1 MTNDNPKTGQTNEAL
16 TERAARGPI
25 DASSDEEGATST
37 KRAVSTGQKASQ
49 AERTRP
55 AAPANRPTQGSTR
68 SDAARQP
75 KTPAIAKPASP
86 VRPGANPG
94 AQRPGAQDGSRFSQT
109 GGGAP
114 TEQQGDAYT
123 QDNSG
128 SGEVF
133 NQRVFDPTS
142 EDTVVPRGRPAGGGA
157 RPGDRGGQR
166 PGGFGSTSQG
176 RGPAQGRP
184 GGGSD
189 RTQGAYG
196 STRSGGQPYRD
207 GPQNAGRPAG
217 QRGPTGNAGSTD
229 QRRPGGGTSSQGGY
243 QGKSGGSSG
252 GQKRGQNTGRSG
264 GQAGGRSR
272 ATGADRLAPPPL
284 TGAVRPAAA
293 AAAAPVTEI
302 VIPEMITVR
311 DLADKMNKSP
321 IEIIKTLMNYGMMI
335 PITESID
342 FDTAA
347 LIGEELG
354 VTVNPEREPE
364 PEIIE
369 EPEEAPKTLR
379 QRIMAEEK
387 GENLEVRPPVVVVLG
402 HVDHGKTTLL
412 DAIREARVVEGE
424 AGGITQHIGAYQVE
438 INGRKIT
445 FLDTPGHEAFTAMR
459 ARGAMVTDIAI
470 LVVAADDGVMPQ
482 TKEAIAHVKA
492 AQVPIIVAMNKVDKA
507 QANPDRVKQ
516 ELADNGVLIEEYGG
530 DVMCVPVSAK
540 FRRGIDDLLESILLA
555 AEIDPQMANPKGD
568 CVGTVIESRL
578 DRTRGP
584 MATLLVQNGTLRVS
598 DSIVSGETYAK
609 IRAMYDDTGETI
621 SEAAPAKPVQILG
634 FSDVPVAGET
644 FKVVADERTA
654 RGLASERQ
662 EANRVAAGPAPVRSL
677 ESIFAAA
684 EAGQVK
690 ELNLILKAD
699 VQGSIEPI
707 VNSLEKLSTDKLK
720 VKILHQGTGNITESD
735 VMLAIASHAIIL
747 GFSVTADVAAQRM
760 AEADGIDI
768 RIYNIIYNIIED
780 VQKALTGLLEPVYK
794 EVVTGHAEIRAVFK
808 VTKVGMVAGCY
819 ITDGEIIRNTLVRVK
834 RGGEVVAED
843 KIAALKRFQED
854 VAEVKTGFECG
865 IHLANFHGFEVGDIL
880 EGYKKERVL

>member
-1 MTNDNPKTGQTNEAL
+1 M
-16 TERAARGPI
+16 R
-25 DASSDEEGATST
+25 
-37 KRAVSTGQKASQ
+37 
-49 AERTRP
+49 
-55 AAPANRPTQGSTR
+55 
-68 SDAARQP
+68 
-75 KTPAIAKPASP
+75 
-86 VRPGANPG
+86 
-94 AQRPGAQDGSRFSQT
+94 
-109 GGGAP
+109 
-114 TEQQGDAYT
+114 
-123 QDNSG
+123 
-128 SGEVF
+128 
-133 NQRVFDPTS
+133 
-142 EDTVVPRGRPAGGGA
+142 
-157 RPGDRGGQR
+157 
-166 PGGFGSTSQG
+166 
-176 RGPAQGRP
+176 
-184 GGGSD
+184 
-189 RTQGAYG
+189 
-196 STRSGGQPYRD
+196 
-207 GPQNAGRPAG
+207 
-217 QRGPTGNAGSTD
+217 
-229 QRRPGGGTSSQGGY
+229 
-243 QGKSGGSSG
+243 
-252 GQKRGQNTGRSG
+252 
-264 GQAGGRSR
+264 
-272 ATGADRLAPPPL
+272 
-284 TGAVRPAAA
+284 
-293 AAAAPVTEI
+293 
-302 VIPEMITVR
+302 
-311 DLADKMNKSP
+311 KSP

-354 VTVNPEREPE
+354 ITVHPERAPE
-364 PEIIE
+364 PEVIQ

-379 QRIMAEEK
+379 QRIMAQEK
-387 GENLEVRPPVVVVLG
+387 GEDLEVRPPVVVVLG

-445 FLDTPGHEAFTAMR
+445 FLDTPGHAAFTAMR

-540 FRRGIDDLLESILLA
+540 FRRGIDDLLESVLLA
-555 AEIDPQMANPKGD
+555 ADIDPQMANPKGD
-568 CVGTVIESRL
+568 GVGTVIESRL

-584 MATLLVQNGTLRVS
+584 MATLLVQNGTLHVS

-609 IRAMYDDTGETI
+609 IRAMYDDTGEPIT
-621 SEAAPAKPVQILG
+621 EASPSKPVQILG

-644 FKVVADERTA
+644 FRVVADERTA
-654 RGLASERQ
+654 RSQASERQ
-662 EANRVAAGPAPVRSL
+662 EANRAAAGPAPVRSL

-747 GFSVTADVAAQRM
+747 GFSVTADGAAQRM

-768 RIYNIIYNIIED
+768 RIYNIIYNIIEE
-780 VQKALTGLLEPVYK
+780 VQKALTGLLEPVFK
-794 EVVTGHAEIRAVFK
+794 EVVTGHAEVRAVFK
-808 VTKVGMVAGCY
+808 VSKVGTVAGCY
-819 ITDGEIIRNTLVRVK
+819 ITDGEIFRNAQARVK

-865 IHLANFHGFEVGDIL
+865 IHLHNYHSFEVGDIL
-880 EGYKKERVL
+880 ESYKKERVL